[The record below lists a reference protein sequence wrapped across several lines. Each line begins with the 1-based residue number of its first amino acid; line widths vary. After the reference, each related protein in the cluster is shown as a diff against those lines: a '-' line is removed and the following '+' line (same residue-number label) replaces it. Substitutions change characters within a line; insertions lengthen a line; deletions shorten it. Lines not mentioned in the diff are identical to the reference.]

1 MLTRLAAVVVLL
13 VGGAYLCDWGA
24 DRLRSSEFGKTS
36 FDEQVLR
43 VPGYVLQTLEW
54 KLQNFIHAIGKP
66 APTSPDIVVLG
77 IDEASLETKS
87 AFDEDI
93 AASPTLRLIKDGWPW
108 SRAVYAE
115 VVDKLL
121 KAGARAVVIDLM
133 FPNPSPSHPEGD
145 AALRAMLAKYP
156 GKVVLAADYS
166 RTLSGNRV
174 VPSLTLPCEEIMP
187 DEAPAIGFVTYWAD
201 DDGMVRRARFSRTMS
216 EEIDHAPDPGEERM
230 PSLVAMTLQATG
242 QSALVPKDGV
252 APLIHFGDPDAY
264 EPMSLHEILVPD
276 LWESNFKNGV
286 VFKDKFILIGPAASH
301 MQDYHITPKGR
312 LWGVQV
318 HAHVLAAPLS
328 HSFLTP
334 MSFVWRW
341 VLIPLAGFIG
351 WWLVVKWGRPVGTLL
366 ALVGVSALG
375 VVACWCAF
383 VFGNLVIEGVAP
395 LLTLNLVGITGLAY
409 DHVLARRRMDALR
422 GQLSRYFSPDHAE
435 ELIRDP
441 EGFEA
446 MTSGQRRTVVVLFS
460 DVRGF
465 TSMAE
470 SRPADELVKQL
481 NQYLDSMVQIAFGQ
495 RGMIDKFIGD
505 AIMAIWGRMGG
516 KQTEQSVFEDSLKA
530 VTTALHMREGLI
542 KLNERWKQEGQP
554 ELAFGLGIH
563 QGEAIVGDIGS
574 ESMPRM
580 EFTVIGDSVNTAARL
595 ESATKQYG
603 VDALI
608 SNVVYDRVKEY
619 FLWRTV
625 DLAKPVGKTVAVP
638 TYTVLG
644 FAGDPPPPAL
654 AAYEK
659 GITLYRPPA
668 DFAAAAKS
676 FEEAAALGMDDKLTH
691 VYLDRCAELLAHP
704 PADWDGV
711 YVMTKK

>member
-1 MLTRLAAVVVLL
+1 MLTRFAAMIVLL
-13 VGGAYLCDWGA
+13 VGGAYLCGWGA
-24 DRLRSSEFGKTS
+24 DRLRSSEPGKTS
-36 FDEQVLR
+36 FAEQALR

-54 KLQNFIHAIGKP
+54 KLQNFIHAISNP
-66 APTSPDIVVLG
+66 APTNPTIVVLG
-77 IDEASLETKS
+77 IDEASLEAKS

-93 AASPTLRLIKDGWPW
+93 AASPTLRLIKEGWPW
-108 SRAVYAE
+108 SRAVYAD
-115 VVDKLL
+115 VVDKLM
-121 KAGARAVVIDLM
+121 KADARAVVIDLM
-133 FPNPSPSHPEGD
+133 FPNPSPNHPEGD

-156 GKVVLAADYS
+156 GKIVLAADYS

-174 VPSLTLPCEEIMP
+174 VPSLTFPCEEILP
-187 DEAPAIGFVTYWAD
+187 AEPQAIGFVTYWAD
-201 DDGMVRRARFSRTMS
+201 DDGLVRRARFSRTMS
-216 EEIDHAPDPGEERM
+216 EEIDRAPGPTEERM

-242 QSALVPKDGV
+242 QSSLVPKEGD

-276 LWESNFKNGV
+276 LWEQNFKSGA
-286 VFKDKFILIGPAASH
+286 VFKDKIVLIGPAASH
-301 MQDYHITPKGR
+301 MQDFHFTPKGR
-312 LWGVQV
+312 LLGVQV
-318 HAHVLAAPLS
+318 HAHVLAAAMS
-328 HSFLTP
+328 HSYLTP
-334 MSFVWRW
+334 MPFGWRW
-341 VLIPLAGFIG
+341 LLIPLAGVIG
-351 WWLVVKWGRPVGTLL
+351 WWLVVKWGRPVGTLF
-366 ALVGVSALG
+366 ALMGMSALG
-375 VVACWCAF
+375 IGVCWFAF
-383 VFGNLVIEGVAP
+383 AFGNLIIEGVAP
-395 LLTLNLVGITGLAY
+395 LLTLNLMGITGLAY

-435 ELIRDP
+435 ELLRDP

-446 MTSGQRRTVVVLFS
+446 MTAGQRRTVVVLFS

-470 SRPADELVKQL
+470 TRPADELVTQL

-516 KQTEQSVFEDSLKA
+516 KQSEESIVEDAQKA
-530 VTTALHMREGLI
+530 VNTALRMRAGLI
-542 KLNERWKQEGQP
+542 ELNERWKKEGQP
-554 ELAFGLGIH
+554 ILAFGLGIH

-574 ESMPRM
+574 VSMPRM

-603 VDALI
+603 VDALV
-608 SNVVYDRVKEY
+608 SDVVHDRVVDD

-625 DLAKPVGKTVAVP
+625 DLAKPVGKQVAVP

-644 FAGDPPPPAL
+644 FAGETPPAGL
-654 AAYEK
+654 ASYEQ
-659 GITLYRPPA
+659 GIVLYRA
-668 DFAAAAKS
+668 GDFAGAAAQFS
-676 FEEAAALGMDDKLTH
+676 EAAALGLDDALTAL
-691 VYLDRCAELLAHP
+691 YIRRCAELSAVPLEG
-704 PADWDGV
+704 WDGV